1 MKFELSE
8 SDGAM
13 VLRLE
18 GECTIECARE
28 LKDALLGGLEKS
40 EKLLVNCSKVTDVD
54 ISCLQLLY
62 SALDSSAKMG
72 KRLLL
77 DADVPVGLKRLA
89 IDTGYSG
96 ALGFENA
103 GAHRPGEEG
112 Q

>member
-8 SDGAM
+8 SDDAM

-18 GECTIECARE
+18 GECTVECARE
-28 LKDALLGGLEKS
+28 LKDALLSGLEKS

-62 SALDSSAKMG
+62 SAFGTSAKMG

-77 DADVPVGLKRLA
+77 DADLPEQLSRLV

-96 ALGFENA
+96 ALGFEDA
-103 GAHRPGEEG
+103 GAHQSGEG
-112 Q
+112 R